1 MIKLKIFFFL
11 TFQFLSFT
19 KSKGNDLSSPHLPHF
34 PGLKPGDRWAL
45 CSARWLEAFRANKA
59 PLVKIKA
66 TNFKALDVVKL
77 SQLEAFDDTKF
88 GYQS

>member
-1 MIKLKIFFFL
+1 MKLSLKFKPGL
-11 TFQFLSFT
+11 
-19 KSKGNDLSSPHLPHF
+19 F